1 MGAAEGARCAA
12 VRRPLV
18 AMGLCLLAA
27 APAGAFLGPQQKSAD
42 LDGDG
47 TAETVR
53 AVRVPVKGVTDQ
65 HFDQTAIEIAASCAT
80 RRIAGPQDNLVLMR
94 LRNADGRK
102 GREVFVDLRSG
113 AAARLG
119 EARVVAWR
127 KGEPCSKARQLFGY
141 KTDHHT
147 HTPAGGNG
155 DITGFDAGFRKRKGS
170 RTLDVVL
177 GEQFIRKGEP
187 LCCGSIHKTTVW
199 RYSARRDRY
208 FRLSSKV
215 RYGKPVRP

>member
-1 MGAAEGARCAA
+1 
-12 VRRPLV
+12 VRRLLLT
-18 AMGLCLLAA
+18 AALLLGLA
-27 APAGAFLGPQQKSAD
+27 APALAWLGPTEKHAD

-47 TAETVR
+47 SAETVK
-53 AVRVPVKGVTDQ
+53 AVRIPVPGVTDH
-65 HFDQTAIEIAASCAT
+65 HFDQTAVDIDATCQGAAVT

-127 KGEPCSKARQLFGY
+127 KGTPCSKPRQLFRY
-141 KTDHHT
+141 RSDHHT

-155 DITGFDAGFRKRKGS
+155 DITGFDAGYRRRKGS
-170 RTLDVVL
+170 SALDVVL
-177 GEQFIRKGEP
+177 KERFLRKGEP
-187 LCCGSIHKTTVW
+187 ECCGSIAKTTVW
-199 RYSARRDRY
+199 RYSRSRDRY
-208 FRLSSKV
+208 FRLSS
-215 RYGKPVRP
+215 RLHYGKPVRP

>member
-1 MGAAEGARCAA
+1 MRLWALAWALDCCA
-12 VRRPLV
+12 VRRPLLGT
-18 AMGLCLLAA
+18 AFLLAFA
-27 APAGAFLGPQQKSAD
+27 APALGWLGPTEKHAD

-47 TAETVR
+47 SAETVR
-53 AVRVPVKGVTDQ
+53 AVRVPVEGVTDE

-80 RRIAGPQDNLVLMR
+80 TRIAGPQDNLALMR

-102 GREVFVDLRSG
+102 GREVFVNLRSG

-127 KGEPCSKARQLFGY
+127 HCKPRQLFRY

-147 HTPAGGNG
+147 RTPRGGNG
-155 DITGFDAGFRKRKGS
+155 DISGFQAGYRKRKGS
-170 RTLDVVL
+170 PRLDVVL
-177 GEQFIRKGEP
+177 KEQFLRKGEP
-187 LCCGSIHKTTVW
+187 LCCGSIRKTTIW
-199 RYSARRDRY
+199 RYSAARDRY

-215 RYGKPVRP
+215 RYGKPVR

>member
-1 MGAAEGARCAA
+1 
-12 VRRPLV
+12 VRRPLLTT
-18 AMGLCLLAA
+18 AFLLALA
-27 APAGAFLGPQQKSAD
+27 APALGWLGSVEKHAD

-47 TAETVR
+47 SAETVKT
-53 AVRVPVKGVTDQ
+53 VRVPVPGVTDQ

-80 RRIAGPQDNLVLMR
+80 TRIAGPQDNLALMR

-127 KGEPCSKARQLFGY
+127 HCKPRQLFRY

-155 DITGFDAGFRKRKGS
+155 DITGFNAGYRRRKGS
-170 RTLDVVL
+170 SALDVVL
-177 GEQFIRKGEP
+177 KEQFLRKGEP
-187 LCCGSIHKTTVW
+187 QCCGSIHKTTVW
-199 RYSARRDRY
+199 RYSRRLDRY
-208 FRLSSKV
+208 LRLSSKL
-215 RYGKPVRP
+215 RFGKRVRP